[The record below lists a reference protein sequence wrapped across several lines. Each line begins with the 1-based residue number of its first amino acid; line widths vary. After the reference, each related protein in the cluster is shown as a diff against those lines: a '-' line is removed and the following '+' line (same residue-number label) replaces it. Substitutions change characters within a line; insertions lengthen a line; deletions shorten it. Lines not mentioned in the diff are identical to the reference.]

1 MASRP
6 DRPKVVIHYSSS
18 GAEHVDIP
26 LFRGGLPRGRLRL
39 CAGGRGMT
47 AWRRRLGRGLV
58 VLAGLAVGV
67 ALLAF
72 FVANRQVPERSDTP
86 SPPAAVAVI
95 EARPLA
101 FRLEARGHGVA
112 RRSEEHTSELQSRP
126 QLVCRLLL
134 EKKKCT
140 RLTSAHVS
148 TKAP

>member
-26 LFRGGLPRGRLRL
+26 LFRGGLPRSRLRV

-58 VLAGLAVGV
+58 VLAGLAGGV
-67 ALLAF
+67 ALLTF

-86 SPPAAVAVI
+86 SPHAAVAEI
-95 EARPLA
+95 EARSLA
-101 FRLEARGHGVA
+101 LRLEARQHA
-112 RRSEEHTSELQSRP
+112 E
-126 QLVCRLLL
+126 
-134 EKKKCT
+134 T
-140 RLTSAHVS
+140 RTAVYWHDV
-148 TKAP
+148 